1 MSSTASNETLISTF
15 EMLIERLNAIETRL
29 DKLQDI
35 AAHDQECRH
44 VGKINAKA
52 WNLEV
57 YLYLHERIPR
67 GMRKNG
73 KASDSYVVH
82 TNLDINWYWDGCIE
96 RLFAGEYDDYLNE
109 PAKAKAKVAE
119 SEKAGQGVL
128 CEDLGIMYERSCF
141 YEYLLD
147 LTMTK
152 CLTAGSYK
160 SLWESVVM
168 VNPYASEA
176 NVFWLVANPGTG
188 ERTIREISKTM
199 IAVKELFDTKKK
211 LVLSICPLSD
221 FVFGQ
226 FKKLYE
232 LETEL
237 RPEDYSEIK
246 AKRAEIAELPWMK
259 EIDRHAYWE
268 RLRITDPEYF

>member
-1 MSSTASNETLISTF
+1 MS
-15 EMLIERLNAIETRL
+15 
-29 DKLQDI
+29 
-35 AAHDQECRH
+35 
-44 VGKINAKA
+44 
-52 WNLEV
+52 
-57 YLYLHERIPR
+57 
-67 GMRKNG
+67 
-73 KASDSYVVH
+73 
-82 TNLDINWYWDGCIE
+82 
-96 RLFAGEYDDYLNE
+96 
-109 PAKAKAKVAE
+109 E

-128 CEDLGIMYERSCF
+128 CEDLGITYDRTCF

-147 LTMTK
+147 LSITK
-152 CLTAGSYK
+152 CLTAELYK

-168 VNPYASEA
+168 VNPYASEE
-176 NVFWLVANPGTG
+176 NVFWLVPNQSSG
-188 ERTIREISKTM
+188 ERTMREICKTM

-221 FVFGQ
+221 FMFGHL
-226 FKKLYE
+226 KKLYE